1 MSAFLDQLQQHLREK
16 HLDNFQNLTLVFPS
30 RRAALFFKN
39 YILQSSEKVMVLPK
53 IYSIEEFLAQFT
65 QLKSISGIAA
75 AIEFYLAY
83 RAVEG
88 TRAESFDQFLK
99 WGPTMLSDF
108 SELDA
113 YLVPT
118 DKLFNHLKDIR
129 ALEAWNIDGSEPSEV
144 QREYVQ
150 FWEKMGLYYEQLK
163 QQLLNQKLGYSGLM
177 YRFLSENQETLFEQ
191 NQHQIL
197 EKDGKVVFAG
207 FNALNKAEVEWL
219 NFFNDKNLVEV
230 YWDADDYY
238 LSQPE
243 QEAGWFIRQYQSK
256 WPGQC
261 FVSKGFKES
270 KKIKIVETPNELSQ
284 ANALQQLLPS
294 NEVTESISK
303 GIVLASEELLIPV
316 LNNLPEKEKKINA
329 TLGFPLKLSPVF
341 GFVEAL
347 ISVYWNAVKMKGSTD
362 VFYYKNVE
370 HWLSEPIIHQIDG
383 AQEFV
388 QSILKKV
395 KSENRIFISQKWW
408 NRQVEQA
415 SRLSSALKVCFQF
428 NEVTSREM
436 LAKTQ
441 YWLVFLERE
450 WQEKP
455 QDTEQQIIL
464 EYLQLI
470 NGELDQLDQILQH
483 YQLELDI
490 HSMRQLVVQVL
501 SKETIAF
508 TGEPLGGLQVM
519 GMLETRLLDFDQ
531 ITVLSL
537 NEGILP
543 KGKKGSSFIPFDVR
557 IAFQLPTHKEK
568 DAIFAYYFYRLIQRA
583 KEVNLLYSVDQ
594 DGFSKGEMSRFI
606 LQLKDELPN
615 YHPDTV
621 IEETKLQIPVPTTV
635 DTQTKIEKDDAVMQS
650 IFKFFERGVSPSSL
664 NLYFNSP
671 LDFYYQYIVQIH
683 DDDKVEEEVE
693 DSRFGSILHDV
704 LEKIYIPYV
713 ETPLSAEKI
722 KAKLPEALQMLEN
735 EYLEFYSEAYK
746 SGEIWLSYQV
756 SRLFL
761 ERFFEEDAKRV
772 AAAQKVGK
780 PIVLLALEKNY
791 TKELEI
797 NGRIIKFKGKV
808 DRVEQAGKRVTV
820 IDYKSGIVKANQLR
834 LTNEESLMNGKAG
847 KIVQLLMYQWLC
859 APTLAPEGEIDAAI
873 VSLGNLAEG
882 VIPVT
887 VDEKK
892 IAESETELILKV
904 IGELVTQLTDEHL
917 PFERP
922 VDYKYPLF

>member
-16 HLDNFQNLTLVFPS
+16 HLDNFQYLTLVFPS

-39 YILQSSEKVMVLPK
+39 YILQSSKQVMVLPK

-65 QLKSISGIAA
+65 QLKSINGVAA

-83 RAVEG
+83 KTVEG
-88 TRAESFDQFLK
+88 SRAESFDQFLK
-99 WGPTMLSDF
+99 WGPTMLTDF

-118 DKLFNHLKDIR
+118 DKLFSHLKDIR
-129 ALEAWNIDGSEPSEV
+129 ALEAWNIDGSQPSDV

-150 FWEKMGLYYEQLK
+150 FWEKMGLYYQQLK
-163 QQLLNQKLGYSGLM
+163 KQLLNQKLGYSGLM
-177 YRFLSENQETLFEQ
+177 YRYLSENQEALFNQ
-191 NQHQIL
+191 NQHQFL
-197 EKDGKVVFAG
+197 QKDGKVVFAG

-219 NFFNDKNLVEV
+219 NFFHDKNLVEV
-230 YWDADDYY
+230 YWDADHYY

-243 QEAGWFIRQYQSK
+243 QEAGLFIRQYQSK

-261 FVSKGFKES
+261 FVSKGFKEE
-270 KKIKIVETPNELSQ
+270 KKIKIIETPNELSQ

-294 NEVTESISK
+294 NQVANSLSK

-316 LNNLPEKEKKINA
+316 LNNLPEKEKRINA
-329 TLGFPLKLSPVF
+329 TLGFPLKLSPVY

-347 ISVYWNAVKMKGSTD
+347 IAVYWNAIKMKGSTD
-362 VFYYKNVE
+362 VFYYKNIE
-370 HWLSEPIIHQIDG
+370 HWLSEPIIHQLTG
-383 AQEFV
+383 AQYFV
-388 QSILKKV
+388 KAILKKI
-395 KSENRIFISQKWW
+395 KADNRIFISQKWW

-415 SRLSSALKVCFQF
+415 TELSGALKVCFQF
-428 NEVTSREM
+428 KESTSQEM

-441 YWLVFLERE
+441 HWLAFLERE

-455 QDTEQQIIL
+455 QDSEQQIIL

-470 NGELDQLDQILQH
+470 SGELDQLDQILQH
-483 YQLELDI
+483 YQLTLDI

-531 ITVLSL
+531 ITILSL

-615 YHPDTV
+615 YHPSIK
-621 IEETKLQIPVPTTV
+621 IEETRLQISVPTTV
-635 DTQTKIEKDDAVMQS
+635 DAQTKIEKDAAVMRSVAQ
-650 IFKFFERGVSPSSL
+650 FFERGISPSSL

-704 LEKIYIPYV
+704 LEKIYDPFV
-713 ETPLSAEKI
+713 GTPLNADKI
-722 KAKLPEALQMLEN
+722 KAKLPEALQLLEK
-735 EYLEFYSEAYK
+735 EYLDFYSEAYK

-772 AAAQKVGK
+772 EAARKKGN

-791 TKELEI
+791 FKELSIGE
-797 NGRIIKFKGKV
+797 RTIKFKGKV
-808 DRVEQAGKRVTV
+808 DRVEQMGNRVTV
-820 IDYKSGIVKANQLR
+820 IDYKSGIVKTNQLR
-834 LTNEESLMNGKAG
+834 LTNEENLMNGKAG

-859 APTLAPEGEIDAAI
+859 APELAPEGEIDAAI
-873 VSLGNLAEG
+873 VSLGNLTEG

-892 IAESETELILKV
+892 IVDSDTELILKV
-904 IGELVTQLTDEHL
+904 IHEFVAQLTDENR

-922 VDYKYPLF
+922 IDYKYPLF